1 MDKSIVCCICG
12 FKGKSHHS
20 LSAHIRNR
28 HSMTVKDYFD
38 KYIEPWGHK
47 CIRCGKPTQFQ
58 TLGTGYR
65 QACNDVLCMRD
76 ARRHTCFEVYGDA
89 TYNNPEKQL
98 AAVKNISEEEKDRRM
113 RKSRATKKERYG
125 DEDYRDV
132 EKMRATCKSKYG
144 VDNVFKAD
152 VIKEKIRQI
161 HRAKRGVDY
170 PSQSPECREKSRA
183 TMMKHYGVATTGE
196 SKELQEKARQTRM
209 LRYGDPNYRNSEKIK
224 AVAAS
229 RTSEEWQRI
238 IDKRRKTCLAKYGV
252 DTPFGFCKKPA
263 AISSLSRR
271 VKRVLDAAEV
281 PYIQE
286 LRINF
291 KERKEYRDFRAYDF
305 AFGKVILE
313 LNGDYFHANPSIY
326 KPTDVISIRHVLHT
340 AQSIWND
347 DKVKRELAEQHGYQV
362 VYLWET
368 DMKKMKDK
376 ELLDWIVGHCK
387 IQKGK
392 S

>member
-1 MDKSIVCCICG
+1 
-12 FKGKSHHS
+12 
-20 LSAHIRNR
+20 
-28 HSMTVKDYFD
+28 MTVKDYFD
-38 KYIEPWGHK
+38 KYIEPWEHK
-47 CIRCGKPTQFQ
+47 CIRCGKSTQFQ

-76 ARRHTCFEVYGDA
+76 ARQYTCLKVYGD
-89 TYNNPEKQL
+89 PK
-98 AAVKNISEEEKDRRM
+98 
-113 RKSRATKKERYG
+113 
-125 DEDYRDV
+125 YRDV
-132 EKMRATCKSKYG
+132 EKQKEALKTQSATIKEQKKIKIKATKKSRYGSENYQNVAKIRETCLRKYG
-144 VDNVFKAD
+144 VDNAFKAE
-152 VIKEKIRQI
+152 VVKEKIRQI
-161 HRAKRGVDY
+161 HQAKRGVDY
-170 PSQSPECREKSRA
+170 PSQSSVCREKSRA
-183 TMMKHYGVATTGE
+183 TMMKHYGVPTVGE
-196 SKELQEKARQTRM
+196 SKELLKKAKLTTM
-209 LRYGDPNYRNSEKIK
+209 LRYGDPNYRNTQKQRETNARK
-224 AVAAS
+224 
-229 RTSEEWQRI
+229 TSEEWQRI

-252 DTPFGFCKKPA
+252 DTPFGFCKKPT
-263 AISSLSRR
+263 AISGLFRR
-271 VKRVLDAAEV
+271 VKRVLDAAKV